1 MEILLWSASRM
12 EAVSNKTWQSLHPRA
27 ITAHLRWCHR
37 ARGVTTPPNTQP
49 GVPHCSREVAFINKA
64 QRKQLMHTPGSH
76 QPGCTTARRKPQ
88 SPLGQTPKSLALKI
102 LVSHVLHLSLPQGL
116 WSGYMLKSL
125 PLKQNSFPSPV
136 CSTTSS
142 ATCNK
147 GQK

>member
-1 MEILLWSASRM
+1 MEISLWSASRM

-76 QPGCTTARRKPQ
+76 QPGCTTACRKPQ

-102 LVSHVLHLSLPQGL
+102 LVSHVLHLPRAVVRIYAKIS
-116 WSGYMLKSL
+116 STETKFI
-125 PLKQNSFPSPV
+125 SFP
-136 CSTTSS
+136 CMFYNLL
-142 ATCNK
+142 CNM
-147 GQK
+147 